1 MKSDRLRSYARR
13 KVYRIRRLRR
23 GNALATSTARTSA
36 GIFAQAAPQLTV
48 RQNSL
53 PESPANGERR
63 CSMVH
68 GVLLARAG
76 AADHRA
82 DASPCA
88 FPPKS
93 ANAPTAT
100 ARVLGAAHAARAR
113 QSMTRVQNTKD
124 GGVAGKPVI
133 WRLARNFRLVCLGF
147 RAQPTLP
154 PANLSPSQSLTNQEA
169 GPICRCFSFL
179 S

>member
-13 KVYRIRRLRR
+13 KVYRIGRLRR
-23 GNALATSTARTSA
+23 GNALATSIAQTSA

-68 GVLLARAG
+68 GVLLARAA

-82 DASPCA
+82 NALTLRLPA
-88 FPPKS
+88 
-93 ANAPTAT
+93 AERNAPT
-100 ARVLGAAHAARAR
+100 VSARAISSR
-113 QSMTRVQNTKD
+113 LRVSS
-124 GGVAGKPVI
+124 V
-133 WRLARNFRLVCLGF
+133 
-147 RAQPTLP
+147 
-154 PANLSPSQSLTNQEA
+154 
-169 GPICRCFSFL
+169 
-179 S
+179 